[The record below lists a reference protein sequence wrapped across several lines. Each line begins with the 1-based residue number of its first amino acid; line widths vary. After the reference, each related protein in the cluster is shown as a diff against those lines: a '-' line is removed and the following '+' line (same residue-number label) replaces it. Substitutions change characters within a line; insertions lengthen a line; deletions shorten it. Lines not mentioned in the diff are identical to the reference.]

1 MSFEDNYESK
11 VIVALDFKDRKEAIS
26 MAKLFTPKLC
36 KIKIGLELFVS
47 CGPSI
52 IEELNSLGY
61 KIFLDL
67 KFHDITNTVIQSCI
81 AASSLGVWM
90 LNIHSSSGKN
100 TMVNSKINLVNNN
113 YPDICISMGPYE
125 VAKMLLSSFGLYKK
139 SILGNCL
146 QIPIY
151 EYGIK
156 LVTKRFVKFIHSKG
170 LKVCVWTINDEK
182 TFKYLIDIG
191 VDGIITDKPKLLFEV
206 LDSATNQ

>member
-36 KIKIGLELFVS
+36 KIKVGLELFVS

-113 YPDICISMGPYE
+113 YATLLLGVTILTSLDENDINEIG
-125 VAKMLLSSFGLYKK
+125 YKK
-139 SILGNCL
+139 AVGEDL
-146 QIPIY
+146 
-151 EYGIK
+151 
-156 LVTKRFVKFIHSKG
+156 
-170 LKVCVWTINDEK
+170 
-182 TFKYLIDIG
+182 
-191 VDGIITDKPKLLFEV
+191 
-206 LDSATNQ
+206 